1 LAQPPLYSSIRAS
14 HQPAYFNDLWDIPQ
28 QVHKLANKLSIIRF
42 RIAALL
48 LLVRMMLL
56 LATFLVYALFFPTQR
71 QDLAMIGLMLAGSI
85 AVLLPIRLAI
95 ASECKCPL
103 CRVPVLSI
111 KRCSKNTN
119 SKTFLGSYR
128 LRIALQILFKNRFR
142 CPYCNETTE
151 IRSRR

>member
-1 LAQPPLYSSIRAS
+1 M
-14 HQPAYFNDLWDIPQ
+14 
-28 QVHKLANKLSIIRF
+28 HKLANKLSIIRF

-48 LLVRMMLL
+48 MFVRMMQL
-56 LATFLVYALFFPTQR
+56 LATFLVYAWLFATQR

-85 AVLLPIRLAI
+85 VVLLPIHLVI
-95 ASECKCPL
+95 ISECKCPL
-103 CRVPVLSI
+103 CRVPVLSA

-119 SKTFLGSYR
+119 SKSFLGSHR
-128 LRIALQILFKNRFR
+128 LRVALQILFKNRFR